1 MKYRSNRKK
10 PWLLICVG
18 LLILMIPGCSNPV
31 SDDTGTTTGVA
42 GSAPPGAPSG
52 GGEYLN
58 ENGDAVFILTTSH
71 EAEAVWKV
79 YSQQA
84 EGALRTD
91 VTASGYDT
99 GTKKL
104 TLAVTNDTL
113 FGWPVYCWVSVT
125 EPGKSESS
133 RVLLTVRGPYTEE
146 GATRPPAAASQAAV
160 TVEKAANTQGTVTFT
175 LTSTQTGTWKVYDS
189 SDGGL
194 VISGVSAS
202 LSGTTLTLTASG
214 GDLAPGDYYVSVTEG
229 GKSESARLHLIV
241 TAYVPAS
248 QTPTPA
254 AELTAVNKEPG
265 DQKSVT
271 FTLSNDPPYPQDA
284 PWKVY
289 SLAAGGQ
296 PLTTVSASLSG
307 TTLTLTASGADLA
320 PAVYY
325 VSVTQGEL
333 TESNRLALTVGAYVP
348 PSPTGTPAVDNAV
361 AAKTAQTQQAVDF
374 TLTSGD
380 DGAWK
385 VYGGP
390 DDLTVMAGVTASRSA
405 STLTLSASGGD
416 LASGD
421 YYVSVTDT
429 TNGKTESLRLKL
441 TVTAYADTNQTP
453 QPLVSE
459 STVTKDTE
467 TQKSVTFTLTSTD
480 DGTWKVYDDAD
491 GTSESSGVTAS
502 LADTT
507 LTLTASG
514 SDLAPGDYYV
524 SVTVDEKDES
534 PRLRLTVKNPLF
546 GSIQL
551 SFTGPADETI
561 TLSSIQTLS
570 ISANAGINVT
580 VTESFDSYAWYRDG
594 VPVPA
599 ITQNYITVYATEF
612 TKGTHTLSVKV
623 SKNDKIYSKLVT
635 FTVTD

>member
-10 PWLLICVG
+10 AWPLTCLG
-18 LLILMIPGCSNPV
+18 LLLILMIPGCSNPV
-31 SDDTGTTTGVA
+31 SDDTGTTGVT

-52 GGEYLN
+52 GGEYLS
-58 ENGDAVFILTTSH
+58 ENGNAVFTLTTSH

-84 EGALRTD
+84 GGALRAD
-91 VTASGYDT
+91 AAASGYDT

-113 FGWPVYCWVSVT
+113 FGWPLYCWVSVT
-125 EPGKSESS
+125 EPGKTESS
-133 RVLLTVRGPYTEE
+133 RTLLTVTGPYTAN
-146 GATRPPAAASQAAV
+146 GVTRPPAAASQAAV
-160 TVEKAANTQGTVTFT
+160 TVEKAAGTQGTVTFT

-189 SDGGL
+189 SDNDS

-214 GDLAPGDYYVSVTEG
+214 GDLAPDDYYVSVTEN

-254 AELTAVNKEPG
+254 AEVTAVNKGPG

-271 FTLSNDPPYPQDA
+271 FTLINDPPYPQDA

-307 TTLTLTASGADLA
+307 TALTLTASGADLA

-333 TESNRLALTVGAYVP
+333 TESNRLALTAGAYVP
-348 PSPTGTPAVDNAV
+348 PSPTDTPTVEFAV
-361 AAKTAQTQQAVDF
+361 AAKTGSMQKAVDF
-374 TLTSGD
+374 TLTSTD

-390 DDLTVMAGVTASRSA
+390 DDVDVMAGVTASRSL
-405 STLTLSASGGD
+405 STLTLSASGAD

-429 TNGKTESLRLKL
+429 ANGKTESLRLKL
-441 TVTAYADTNQTP
+441 TVTAYVDTNQTP

-459 STVTKDTE
+459 STVTKDTT
-467 TQKSVTFTLTSTD
+467 TQQSVTFTLTSSD
-480 DGTWKVYDDAD
+480 DGTWKVYADAGD
-491 GTSESSGVTAS
+491 TQEIDGVTAS

-507 LTLTASG
+507 LTLSASG
-514 SDLAPGDYYV
+514 NDLAPGDYYV

-546 GSIQL
+546 GGIQL
-551 SFTGPADETI
+551 NFTGPADETI
-561 TLSSIQTLS
+561 TLSVIQTLS
-570 ISANAGINVT
+570 ISANASINVT
-580 VTESFDSYAWYRDG
+580 VTENFDSYAWYRDG
-594 VPVPA
+594 VPVPE

-612 TKGTHTLSVKV
+612 TKGIHTLSVKV
-623 SKNDKIYSKLVT
+623 SKNDKIHSKLVT
-635 FTVTD
+635 FTVAD